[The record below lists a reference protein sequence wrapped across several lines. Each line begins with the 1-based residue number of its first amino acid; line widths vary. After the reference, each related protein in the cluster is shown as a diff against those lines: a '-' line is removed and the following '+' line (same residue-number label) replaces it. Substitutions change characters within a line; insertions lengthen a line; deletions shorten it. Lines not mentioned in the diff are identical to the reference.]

1 VKRVRPCSSR
11 GHSGFKSS
19 SRRWEGDCR
28 RDRAC
33 FRRSW
38 AMSTQG
44 PRPVTSD
51 ARLPRYPVLPVTT
64 VTTRRT
70 CSQLAPDRLVLA
82 FGGAMWRRQ
91 DCGPLPFAENCGAYH
106 RHIGSRPDSR
116 GSSAPRKLAE
126 SDHDSGRLVPII
138 TDSCYRPKAFRAA
151 WRFATSYQNP
161 GGAPR
166 QG

>member
-1 VKRVRPCSSR
+1 MLAARSR
-11 GHSGFKSS
+11 SVS
-19 SRRWEGDCR
+19 
-28 RDRAC
+28 
-33 FRRSW
+33 
-38 AMSTQG
+38 
-44 PRPVTSD
+44 
-51 ARLPRYPVLPVTT
+51 
-64 VTTRRT
+64 
-70 CSQLAPDRLVLA
+70 LA

-91 DCGPLPFAENCGAYH
+91 DCDPLPFAENCGAYH
-106 RHIGSRPDSR
+106 RHIGSRPDGR

-126 SDHDSGRLVPII
+126 SGHDSGRLVPII